1 MSVLNYDVL
10 RTAKAALDEGL
21 IDQPDYDTVKS
32 SFLRAQQIKAGLDA
46 GFIPEAEFTNVKRA
60 FLESLDIGSKAT
72 DAHDQNHVLPAET
85 SAAQAKQ
92 NAIPAPPQPK
102 SQAPSRSTQ
111 PVPPVQPTPSNSTS
125 QPHVPAPPAPSV
137 TAAAPAQRPPSQQPD
152 VAQPQPAAT
161 SGLVRLG
168 RTEVPKNIPNLGGR
182 RPKQSQATSM
192 SGISVSEDA
201 VNMYYFLKAK
211 SSYRWATWMIN
222 NDGNEVVIADLGS
235 KDSTYQDLLAVLP
248 GSDCRYGVYD
258 HQFKNSEGCIFNK
271 LVFIN
276 WAPDAARIKAKMMYA
291 STKDFFKGFLDGLSV
306 ELQGSDLGDISEQD
320 VAEAVRSTVTR
331 Q

>member
-21 IDQPDYDTVKS
+21 IDQPDYDAVKN

-46 GFIPEAEFTNVKRA
+46 GFIPEADFTNVKRA
-60 FLESLDIGSKAT
+60 FLESLNIGSSS
-72 DAHDQNHVLPAET
+72 DAHIQNHVAPAVQT
-85 SAAQAKQ
+85 GQHSKQSA
-92 NAIPAPPQPK
+92 NSAPPQPK
-102 SQAPSRSTQ
+102 HQPPLRS
-111 PVPPVQPTPSNSTS
+111 
-125 QPHVPAPPAPSV
+125 
-137 TAAAPAQRPPSQQPD
+137 
-152 VAQPQPAAT
+152 
-161 SGLVRLG
+161 VRLG
-168 RTEVPKNIPNLGGR
+168 RTEVPKNIPNMGGR

-222 NDGNEVVIADLGS
+222 SDGNEVVIADVGT
-235 KDSTYQDLLAVLP
+235 KDSSYEDLLSVLP

-306 ELQGSDLGDISEQD
+306 ELQGSDLADISEQD